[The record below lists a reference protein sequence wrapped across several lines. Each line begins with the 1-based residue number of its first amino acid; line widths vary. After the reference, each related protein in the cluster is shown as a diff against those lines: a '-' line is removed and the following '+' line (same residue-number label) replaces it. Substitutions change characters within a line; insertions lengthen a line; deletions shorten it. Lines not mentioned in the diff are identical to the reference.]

1 MYKEELKGTL
11 QCMKEGIVKAMQPIA
26 EISYKFENAV
36 NEITNKEAGFE
47 NKFNRSPEEVN
58 DWISNICDTILHSRM
73 SLNNKCDTLMK
84 LHLLISY
91 VEKAGVIS
99 GHIDYETDFDE
110 YVRFN
115 ADYRINEHKK
125 NCFCRI
131 DRRPKKKIINHK
143 GNNR

>member
-1 MYKEELKGTL
+1 
-11 QCMKEGIVKAMQPIA
+11 
-26 EISYKFENAV
+26 
-36 NEITNKEAGFE
+36 
-47 NKFNRSPEEVN
+47 
-58 DWISNICDTILHSRM
+58 M
-73 SLNNKCDTLMK
+73 SLNDKCDTLMY

-131 DRRPKKKIINHK
+131 DRRPKKRIINHK
-143 GNNR
+143 ENNK